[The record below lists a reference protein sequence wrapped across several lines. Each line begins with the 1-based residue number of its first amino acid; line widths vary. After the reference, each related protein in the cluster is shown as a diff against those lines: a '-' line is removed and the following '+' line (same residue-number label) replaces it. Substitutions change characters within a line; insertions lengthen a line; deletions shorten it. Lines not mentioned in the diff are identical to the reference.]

1 MKYLSLF
8 GQEYRNK
15 NTNTKCL
22 QNKSTKREHVK
33 QRRQGQLES
42 RITRQS
48 MTLKRFTGI
57 FSSGKS
63 CKQRMHKKY
72 ISASENTKS
81 HTKTFM
87 VWNFNKIN
95 CDYCSS
101 A

>member
-1 MKYLSLF
+1 M
-8 GQEYRNK
+8 
-15 NTNTKCL
+15 
-22 QNKSTKREHVK
+22 KREHVK

-72 ISASENTKS
+72 ISASENTN
-81 HTKTFM
+81 HTQKHLWVGILT
-87 VWNFNKIN
+87 K
-95 CDYCSS
+95 
-101 A
+101 